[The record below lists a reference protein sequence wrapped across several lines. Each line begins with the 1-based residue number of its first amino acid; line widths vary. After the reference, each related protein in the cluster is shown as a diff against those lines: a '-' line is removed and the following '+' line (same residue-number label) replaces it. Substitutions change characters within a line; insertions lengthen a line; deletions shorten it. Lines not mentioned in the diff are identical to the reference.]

1 MMRFKR
7 LALLLLAAS
16 ALSLACN
23 GLTQATNTP
32 ETSGGLPTAEEPAEE
47 EPSATQS
54 ELPPAPIQ
62 NDEGGP
68 VAISGE
74 VVYTNPFFTAGVAEP
89 LIILED
95 QAGFI
100 DRDEGFIMPPESQ
113 TLGQITSDFYTS
125 PFTYSIALP
134 IEPQGTL
141 RDVDN
146 DGEGDTGLM
155 VFAVAYWTNAF
166 GDPFLEQRDLGGG
179 GWSTAYAS
187 TRVSEDAATENE
199 VVGGKLLVYA
209 PDDQQGFP
217 SSFGADGLL
226 FTEDDP
232 VVALPQGYTVVDLDT
247 DPFTFDRSREPVI
260 DLIEP
265 EDSALVDFSDLSYT
279 EAFDSMVEMMSDKY
293 AFTELKHI
301 DWAALSDQYR
311 PRFVEADERGDSF
324 AYQLALRDFLWEIPD
339 GHVGFTFTDDLNVE
353 FSFDAGGGLGMA
365 IRDVDDGRVLVNY
378 LVEGGPAAQAGIQ
391 LGAEIVELDGQPI
404 DSAVEANRPWSGPFS
419 ATHTR
424 RLQQLRYAIRFP
436 VGTEVEVTFQNPGST
451 SRTVTLTAVPETE
464 SLGVSSFYAGE
475 TGYELPVEYEILPG
489 GYGYVKV
496 YSFFDN
502 ELLTVQLWE
511 RMIQTMNDYGVPGL
525 IVDMRQNGG
534 GSGFLADQMAAYFFD
549 DVLESGNVGYYDES
563 LNDFFFDTR
572 TVGYLYPPAPDLR
585 YHGDV
590 ALIVGPACA
599 SACEFFSYDMTIDDR
614 AAVVGFYPTA
624 GLGGSVE
631 DFDMPDGITVRY
643 TIGRAVDVDGNVHI
657 EGRGVVPT
665 EVVPFTEEALFSA
678 GDPELD
684 TAIAVLDAR

>member
-1 MMRFKR
+1 MRFKR
-7 LALLLLAAS
+7 LALLLIASS
-16 ALSLACN
+16 ALSWACN
-23 GLTQATNTP
+23 GLTQATNTL
-32 ETSGGLPTAEEPAEE
+32 EISDGLPTAEGG
-47 EPSATQS
+47 EPSAAQADF
-54 ELPPAPIQ
+54 PPAPIQ

-68 VAISGE
+68 VTITGE
-74 VVYTNPFFTAGVAEP
+74 VVYTNPFFTAGVAQP
-89 LIILED
+89 LVILED

-146 DGEGDTGLM
+146 DGESDTGLM

-199 VVGGKLLVYA
+199 VIGGKLLVYA
-209 PDDQQGFP
+209 VDDRQGFP
-217 SSFGADGLL
+217 SSFGEDGLL
-226 FTEDDP
+226 FTGDDL

-265 EDSALVDFSDLSYT
+265 EDSALVDFSGLSYT
-279 EAFDSMVEMMSDKY
+279 DAFDGMVEMMSKKY
-293 AFTELKHI
+293 AFTELKNI
-301 DWAALSDQYR
+301 DWDALSDQYR
-311 PRFVEADERGDSF
+311 PRFVEADETGDSLT
-324 AYQLALRDFLWEIPD
+324 YQLTLRDFLWEIPD
-339 GHVGFTFTDDLNVE
+339 GHVGFTFTDALNTE
-353 FSFDAGGGLGMA
+353 FSIDAGGGLGMA

-378 LVEGGPAAQAGIQ
+378 LVEGGPAAQAGIK
-391 LGAEIVELDGQPI
+391 LGAEIVELNGQPI
-404 DSAVEANRPWSGPFS
+404 DEVVDATRPWSGPFS
-419 ATHTR
+419 TAHTR

-436 VGTEVEVTFQNPGST
+436 IGTVVEVTFQNPGGASQT
-451 SRTVTLTAVPETE
+451 ATLTAVPETE
-464 SLGVSSFYAGE
+464 SLNFSSFYASE
-475 TGYELPVEYEILPG
+475 TGYELPVEYEILPS
-489 GYGYVKV
+489 GYGYVSV

-502 ELLTVQLWE
+502 ELLTIQLWE
-511 RMIQTMNDYGVPGL
+511 RMIQTMNDYGISGL

-534 GSGFLADQMAAYFFD
+534 GNGFLADQMAAYFFD
-549 DVLESGNVGYYDES
+549 EVLEVGNTGYYDES
-563 LNDFFFDTR
+563 LDDFYFDTR
-572 TVGYLYPPAPDLR
+572 TVGYFYPPAPDLR
-585 YHGDV
+585 YGGGV
-590 ALIVGPACA
+590 AVIVGPACA
-599 SACEFFSYDMTIDDR
+599 SACEFFSYDMTIEDR
-614 AAVVGFYPTA
+614 AAIVGFYPSA

-631 DFDMPDGITVRY
+631 DFNMPDGITVRY
-643 TIGRAVDVDGNVHI
+643 TIGRAVDADGNIHI

-665 EVVPFTEEALFSA
+665 VRVPFTEEALFSE

-684 TAIAVLDAR
+684 AAIAALGSR

>member
-1 MMRFKR
+1 MRFKR
-7 LALLLLAAS
+7 LALLLIAAS
-16 ALSLACN
+16 ALSWACN
-23 GLTQATNTP
+23 GLTQAANTL
-32 ETSGGLPTAEEPAEE
+32 EISDGLPTAEGG
-47 EPSATQS
+47 EPSAAQADF
-54 ELPPAPIQ
+54 PPAPIQ

-68 VAISGE
+68 VTITGE
-74 VVYTNPFFTAGVAEP
+74 VVYTNPFFTAGVAQP
-89 LIILED
+89 LVILED

-146 DGEGDTGLM
+146 DGESDTGLM

-199 VVGGKLLVYA
+199 VIGGKLLVYA
-209 PDDQQGFP
+209 VDDRQGFP
-217 SSFGADGLL
+217 TSFGEDGLL
-226 FTEDDP
+226 FTGDDP

-265 EDSALVDFSDLSYT
+265 EDSALVDFSGLSYT
-279 EAFDSMVEMMSDKY
+279 DAFDGMVEMMSKKY
-293 AFTELKHI
+293 AFTELKNI
-301 DWAALSDQYR
+301 DWDALNDQYR
-311 PRFVEADERGDSF
+311 PRFVDADVMGDSR

-339 GHVGFTFTDDLNVE
+339 GHIDFTFTDEMNSE
-353 FSFDAGGGLGMA
+353 FVTEAGSGLGMA

-378 LVEGGPAAQAGIQ
+378 LVEGGPAAQAGIK
-391 LGAEIVELDGQPI
+391 LGAEIVELNGQPI
-404 DSAVEANRPWSGPFS
+404 DEVVDATRPWSGPFS
-419 ATHTR
+419 TAHIR
-424 RLQQLRYAIRFP
+424 RLQQLRYSIRFP
-436 VGTEVEVTFQNPGST
+436 IGTEVEVTFQNPGGASQ
-451 SRTVTLTAVPETE
+451 TVTLTAVPETE
-464 SLGVSSFYAGE
+464 SLNISSFYAGE
-475 TGYELPVEYEILPG
+475 TGYELPIEYEILPK

-502 ELLTVQLWE
+502 ELLTIQLWE
-511 RMIQTMNDYGVPGL
+511 RMIQTMNDYSVSGL

-534 GSGFLADQMAAYFFD
+534 GNGFLADQMAAYFFD
-549 DVLESGNVGYYDES
+549 EVLEVGNTGYYDES
-563 LNDFFFDTR
+563 LDDFYFDTR
-572 TVGYLYPPAPDLR
+572 TVGYFYPPAPDLR
-585 YHGDV
+585 YGGGV
-590 ALIVGPACA
+590 AVIVGPACA
-599 SACEFFSYDMTIDDR
+599 SACEFFSYDMTIEDR
-614 AAVVGFYPTA
+614 AAIVGFYPSA

-631 DFDMPDGITVRY
+631 VFNMPDGITVRY
-643 TIGRAVDVDGNVHI
+643 TIGRAVDADGNIHI

-665 EVVPFTEEALFSA
+665 VRVPFTEEALFSE
-678 GDPELD
+678 GDLELD
-684 TAIAVLDAR
+684 AAIAALGSR